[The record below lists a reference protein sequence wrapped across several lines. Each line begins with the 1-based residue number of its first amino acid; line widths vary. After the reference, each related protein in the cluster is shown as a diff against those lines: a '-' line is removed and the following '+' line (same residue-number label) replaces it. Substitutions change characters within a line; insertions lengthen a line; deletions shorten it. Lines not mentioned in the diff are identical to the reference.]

1 MAQPP
6 DINETF
12 VREVEE
18 NLRRDQMRDF
28 AKRYGGW
35 LIAAL
40 VLFLAASGGYI
51 YWQHRQAQQS
61 EQQVE
66 QLAEVYKNIGAGNMA
81 GAPQKLD
88 ELAANGS
95 KAVRASALFTRAA
108 IAIQANDLKLAT
120 AKYREVASDESLPKP
135 YRDIALI
142 RQTTLEFDQLKPE
155 EVISRMAPL
164 AKPGNAWFG
173 SAGEL
178 TAVALIKQGK
188 NQEAGRLYAAI
199 AKDNAVP
206 DTIRARSVQIAS
218 SLGVDA
224 SSEIG
229 LAPAQ

>member
-1 MAQPP
+1 LAQPP

-28 AKRYGGW
+28 AKKYGGW

-120 AKYREVASDESLPKP
+120 AKYREVASDEGLPKP

-229 LAPAQ
+229 PAPAQ